1 MLFKINEVS
10 RLLVQAAQSRDPVER
25 ERAVQQ
31 LNATRAELEAELNQA
46 ETIMRRTGSRKV
58 EVAAIRAA
66 VTTLQKELAVLEV
79 GRELSVT
86 PALVPASR

>member
-10 RLLVQAAQSRDPVER
+10 CLLVQAAQSRDPAER
-25 ERAVQQ
+25 ERAIQQ
-31 LNATRAELEAELNQA
+31 LNAVSADLEAELFAA
-46 ETIMRRTGSRKV
+46 EMIMRKTGSRKV

-66 VTTLQKELAVLEV
+66 VTTLQKELAALQA
-79 GRELSVT
+79 GRESHVS